1 MRVLLAGASG
11 LIGTALGRRLRG
23 NGHDVTTLV
32 RRPPSGKREVQW
44 YPERQEVDRDVVSG
58 MDAVICLS
66 GAGVGDRRWTQS
78 YRRTLLRSRIDTVG
92 TLARTVAGLP
102 SGPRILL
109 SGSAVGYYGDTADR
123 TIDESAPPGD
133 GFLAQLCQEWE
144 SAAAPAQA
152 AGIRVAQLRSGIV
165 LGAEADLVRRL
176 RPIVWMGV
184 AGRLGSGRQYLSW
197 ISLADEV
204 AAIEFLLTHDVE
216 GPVNL
221 TAPAPVTNAEFI
233 ATFGR
238 ILHRPTVIPVP
249 AFAMRLVLG
258 ELAEDALTGQRALPA
273 KLSAAGF
280 GYEHEDV
287 ASALRWALNR

>member
-1 MRVLLAGASG
+1 
-11 LIGTALGRRLRG
+11 
-23 NGHDVTTLV
+23 
-32 RRPPSGKREVQW
+32 
-44 YPERQEVDRDVVSG
+44 
-58 MDAVICLS
+58 
-66 GAGVGDRRWTQS
+66 
-78 YRRTLLRSRIDTVG
+78 
-92 TLARTVAGLP
+92 
-102 SGPRILL
+102 
-109 SGSAVGYYGDTADR
+109 
-123 TIDESAPPGD
+123 
-133 GFLAQLCQEWE
+133 
-144 SAAAPAQA
+144 
-152 AGIRVAQLRSGIV
+152 
-165 LGAEADLVRRL
+165 
-176 RPIVWMGV
+176 MGV

-204 AAIEFLLTHDVE
+204 AAIEFLLTHDVD

-238 ILHRPTVIPVP
+238 ILHRPTAIPVP